1 VPKILYKEH
10 RFGAEALL
18 TIQRTNQ
25 IAADYAAQGFSLTL
39 RQIYYQMVSRDWIP
53 NNLQS
58 YSRLGDIISDARLAG
73 RIDWNTVVDRTRNL
87 ATLAH
92 WGEPQDIINGA
103 ANQFR
108 YDLWEDQPTRV
119 EVWVE
124 KDALSD
130 VVRHACQ
137 PLDVPYMACRGY
149 MSQSEMWAAGRR
161 LRQYLRD
168 AQDVV
173 IIHLGDH
180 DPSGVDMTRDIAD
193 RLSMFAESDI
203 EVNRIALNMDQIEE
217 FNPPPNPAKI
227 TDSRSGPYIEL
238 YGTSSWELD
247 AIEPATL
254 SQLIADTVE
263 NYIDEDAM
271 AQARDRQDDA
281 RADIAI
287 LAQRWEE
294 VMEYV
299 KR

>member
-1 VPKILYKEH
+1 
-10 RFGAEALL
+10 
-18 TIQRTNQ
+18 
-25 IAADYAAQGFSLTL
+25 
-39 RQIYYQMVSRDWIP
+39 
-53 NNLQS
+53 
-58 YSRLGDIISDARLAG
+58 
-73 RIDWNTVVDRTRNL
+73 
-87 ATLAH
+87 
-92 WGEPQDIINGA
+92 
-103 ANQFR
+103 
-108 YDLWEDQPTRV
+108 
-119 EVWVE
+119 
-124 KDALSD
+124 
-130 VVRHACQ
+130 
-137 PLDVPYMACRGY
+137 
-149 MSQSEMWAAGRR
+149 
-161 LRQYLRD
+161 
-168 AQDVV
+168 VV